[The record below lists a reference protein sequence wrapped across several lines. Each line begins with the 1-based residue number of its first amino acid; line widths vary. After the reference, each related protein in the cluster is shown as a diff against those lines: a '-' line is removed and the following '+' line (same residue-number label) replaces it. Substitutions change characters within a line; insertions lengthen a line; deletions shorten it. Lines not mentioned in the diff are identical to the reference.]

1 MWTSSTAEERL
12 KPVNQENNSFSCERI
27 LSMTAET
34 LNRAIN
40 KNPEMALLISA
51 SIGVLLGCLTK
62 RR

>member
-1 MWTSSTAEERL
+1 MWTSNTADEKLKSVNLER
-12 KPVNQENNSFSCERI
+12 NSRSCENI
-27 LSMTAET
+27 LATATET
-34 LNRAIN
+34 LKRAIN